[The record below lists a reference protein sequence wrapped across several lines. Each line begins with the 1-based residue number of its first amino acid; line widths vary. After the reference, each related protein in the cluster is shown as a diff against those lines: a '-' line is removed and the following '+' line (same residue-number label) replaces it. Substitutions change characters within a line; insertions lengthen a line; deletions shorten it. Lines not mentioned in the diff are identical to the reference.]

1 MSSGDGRGRIGP
13 VAVFAARGAW
23 TVRSGKERVGDEELR
38 AEGARFL
45 LDAVG
50 HLSGDDM
57 DRLLRG
63 LPSPVAAELVRELI
77 GNKLDPR
84 RLKKPG
90 ALLVGAL
97 RKRPAARLSV
107 IVERLSTGI
116 LGSFHIELGD
126 RFDEPSLE
134 ALREVL
140 DAVLAQH
147 PPAGVRCTLSWV
159 VAEGMPAA
167 EAARDLLLTDGRLC
181 LPGWA
186 EAS

>member
-1 MSSGDGRGRIGP
+1 
-13 VAVFAARGAW
+13 
-23 TVRSGKERVGDEELR
+23 VGDEDLR
-38 AEGARFL
+38 AEGARVL

-57 DRLLRG
+57 DRLLRA
-63 LPSPVAAELVRELI
+63 LPAPVAAELVRELI

-97 RKRPAARLSV
+97 RKRPAARLAV

-116 LGSFHIELGD
+116 LGTFQMELGD
-126 RFDEPSLE
+126 RFDDPSLD

-140 DAVLAQH
+140 DAVVAQH
-147 PPAGVRCTLSWV
+147 PAAGVRCTLSWV

-167 EAARDLLLTDGRLC
+167 EAARDLLLSDGRLS
-181 LPGWA
+181 LPGWTD
-186 EAS
+186 AS

>member
-1 MSSGDGRGRIGP
+1 
-13 VAVFAARGAW
+13 
-23 TVRSGKERVGDEELR
+23 VGEEELM
-38 AEGARFL
+38 AEGAGL
-45 LDAVG
+45 LADAVG
-50 HLSGDDM
+50 QLSADDM

-63 LPSPVAAELVRELI
+63 LPSPVATELMTALL

-84 RLKKPG
+84 RLKKVG

-97 RKRPAARLSV
+97 RNRSAVRLALL
-107 IVERLSTGI
+107 VERLSTGI
-116 LGSFHIELGD
+116 LATFHSELGE
-126 RFDEPSLE
+126 RFDNPTVED
-134 ALREVL
+134 LREVL

-147 PPAGVRCTLSWV
+147 PAAGVRCTLSWV

-167 EAARDLLLTDGRLC
+167 EAARDLLLTDPRLR